1 MSTTYIASKH
11 MPRVRF
17 ADHAERLTCK
27 RTFAEET
34 TITQYADRGFL
45 AGFGNNGESHLAGLQ
60 IKHCRLRSIVLKGE
74 LASSGSPMIRIF
86 LVIQMTHARDK
97 RRVTLCFRPVYGFLL
112 CPETG
117 KLMVG
122 MILDTQ
128 SWIGDSSGRPFGRAS
143 T

>member
-60 IKHCRLRSIVLKGE
+60 INTAACDQLSLKVRERQLDLHPCACREPS
-74 LASSGSPMIRIF
+74 F
-86 LVIQMTHARDK
+86 
-97 RRVTLCFRPVYGFLL
+97 
-112 CPETG
+112 
-117 KLMVG
+117 
-122 MILDTQ
+122 
-128 SWIGDSSGRPFGRAS
+128 
-143 T
+143 